1 MSNNKLAKKDRILVV
16 DDIFDNL
23 LVIETIL
30 EDEGYEIEIQESSK
44 LGLKMAEESLPDL
57 ILLDVMMPEMDGYEF
72 TRRIRQNQQLPYIPI
87 LLITAYD
94 SISVVEGLDAGADD
108 FIRKPVDA
116 DELQARVR
124 SLLRLKHSID
134 ERDHMASLRQDF
146 VSRFTHDLRT
156 PIAASNRILKLLREG
171 RFFEISPDI
180 EQIFTTMITSND
192 DLLHMVNSLLEVY
205 RYEADCKKINFDK
218 INIHDL
224 VRDVVQELTPLAEE
238 KQLSLKSNLENLENL
253 ENNNS
258 ENSEVYTIF
267 ADRIEIKRVLTNL
280 IGNAIKFTQTG
291 FIEVTLQLADT
302 VQIKIKDTGSGIA
315 PEEQAILFERFRPG
329 KHKNSG
335 SGLGLYLSRCII
347 EAHDGSINVE
357 SESGNGSTFTI
368 SLPKSDSSQQ
378 LTVSS
383 EQ

>member
-1 MSNNKLAKKDRILVV
+1 MSYSKPEKKDRILVV

-30 EDEGYEIEIQESSK
+30 EDEGYEIEIQENST
-44 LGLKMAEESLPDL
+44 LALKMVEESPPDL
-57 ILLDVMMPEMDGYEF
+57 ILLDVMMPEIDGYEF
-72 TRRIRQNQQLPYIPI
+72 TRRIRQNQKLPFIPI

-134 ERDHMASLRQDF
+134 ERDHMAGLRQDF

-156 PIAASNRILKLLREG
+156 PLAASNRILKLLREG

-205 RYEADCKKINFDK
+205 RYEADCKQINFDQ
-218 INIHDL
+218 INIYDL
-224 VRDVVQELTPLAEE
+224 VRDVVQELAPLAEE
-238 KQLSLKSNLENLENL
+238 KELILKSNLDKLENDRT
-253 ENNNS
+253 
-258 ENSEVYTIF
+258 ENSELHTIF

-291 FIEVTLQLADT
+291 FVEVNLQLAET

-315 PEEQAILFERFRPG
+315 PEEKAILFERFRPG

-335 SGLGLYLSRCII
+335 SGLGLYLSRRII
-347 EAHDGSINVE
+347 EAHKGSINVE

-368 SLPKSDSSQQ
+368 GLPKSINN
-378 LTVSS
+378 
-383 EQ
+383 

>member
-1 MSNNKLAKKDRILVV
+1 MIPYNEREKKDRILVV
-16 DDIFDNL
+16 DDVFDNL

-44 LGLKMAEESLPDL
+44 LALEMVQESLPDL

-72 TRRIRQNQQLPYIPI
+72 TRRIRQNKELPFIPI

-156 PIAASNRILKLLREG
+156 PLAASNRVLKLLREG
-171 RFFEISPDI
+171 RFFEITQPV
-180 EQIFTTMITSND
+180 EQIFSTMITSND

-218 INIHDL
+218 INIYDL
-224 VRDVVQELTPLAEE
+224 VQDVVQELTPLAEE
-238 KQLSLKSNLENLENL
+238 KGLILNSNLENF
-253 ENNNS
+253 NS
-258 ENSEVYTIF
+258 KDSVFTIE

-280 IGNAIKFTQTG
+280 IGNAIKFTSTG
-291 FIEVTLQLADT
+291 SIEVSLQPAET
-302 VQIKIKDTGSGIA
+302 TEIKIKDTGSGIS

-335 SGLGLYLSRCII
+335 SGLGLYLSRRII
-347 EAHDGSINVE
+347 EAHKGTITVK
-357 SESGNGSTFTI
+357 SEPENGSLFTI
-368 SLPKSDSSQQ
+368 ALPKS
-378 LTVSS
+378 VSTTGVLS
-383 EQ
+383 

>member
-1 MSNNKLAKKDRILVV
+1 MSDRKREKKDRILVV

-30 EDEGYEIEIQESSK
+30 EDEGYEIEVHEDSK
-44 LGLKMAEESLPDL
+44 IALAIVEESPPDL

-72 TRRIRQNQQLPYIPI
+72 TRRIRQNQQLPFIPI

-108 FIRKPVDA
+108 FIHKPVDA

-156 PIAASNRILKLLREG
+156 PLAASNRILKLLREG
-171 RFFEISPDI
+171 RFFEVSPPV
-180 EQIFTTMITSND
+180 EQIFSTMITSND

-205 RYEADCKKINFDK
+205 RYEADCKQINLDK
-218 INIHDL
+218 INISDL

-238 KQLSLKSNLENLENL
+238 KGLTLKLNLQDENPQETGSNI
-253 ENNNS
+253 
-258 ENSEVYTIF
+258 V

-280 IGNAIKFTQTG
+280 IGNAIKFTSQG
-291 FIEVTLQLADT
+291 FIEISLQLDSQTAE
-302 VQIKIKDTGSGIA
+302 IKIKDTGTGIS
-315 PEEQAILFERFRPG
+315 PEEQTILFERFRPG

-347 EAHDGSINVE
+347 EAHEGSINVE
-357 SESGNGSTFTI
+357 SEPDNGSLFTI
-368 SLPKSDSSQQ
+368 SLP
-378 LTVSS
+378 VNS

>member
-1 MSNNKLAKKDRILVV
+1 MSYSKPEKKDRILVI

-30 EDEGYEIEIQESSK
+30 EDEGYEIEIQENST
-44 LGLKMAEESLPDL
+44 LALKMVEQSPPDL
-57 ILLDVMMPEMDGYEF
+57 ILLDVMMPEIDGYEF
-72 TRRIRQNQQLPYIPI
+72 TRRIRQNQKLPFIPI

-156 PIAASNRILKLLREG
+156 PLAASNRILKLLREG

-205 RYEADCKKINFDK
+205 RYEADCKKINFDQ
-218 INIHDL
+218 INIYDL
-224 VRDVVQELTPLAEE
+224 VRDVVQELAPLAEE
-238 KQLSLKSNLENLENL
+238 KELTLKSNLEKL
-253 ENNNS
+253 ENNNT
-258 ENSEVYTIF
+258 ENSELYTIF

-291 FIEVTLQLADT
+291 FIELNLQLNSDT
-302 VQIKIKDTGSGIA
+302 VQIKIKDTGAGIA

-335 SGLGLYLSRCII
+335 SGLGLYLSRRII
-347 EAHDGSINVE
+347 EAHKGSINVE

-368 SLPKSDSSQQ
+368 GLPKSDSSQQ

>member
-1 MSNNKLAKKDRILVV
+1 MSYNKLAKKSRILVV

-44 LGLKMAEESLPDL
+44 LGLKIAEESLPDL

-156 PIAASNRILKLLREG
+156 PLAASNRILKLLREG
-171 RFFEISPDI
+171 RFFEVSPDI

-205 RYEADCKKINFDK
+205 RYEADFKKINFDK
-218 INIHDL
+218 INIYDL

-238 KQLSLKSNLENLENL
+238 KQLSLKSNLENLEK
-253 ENNNS
+253 NNS
-258 ENSEVYTIF
+258 ENSELYTIF

-291 FIEVTLQLADT
+291 SIEVNLQLADT
-302 VQIKIKDTGSGIA
+302 AQIKIKDTGSGIA

-347 EAHDGSINVE
+347 EAHKGSINVE

-368 SLPKSDSSQQ
+368 SLPKS
-378 LTVSS
+378 VSS
-383 EQ
+383 

>member
-1 MSNNKLAKKDRILVV
+1 MSYKKQEKKDRILVV

-30 EDEGYEIEIQESSK
+30 EDEGYEIEVQESSK
-44 LGLKMAEESLPDL
+44 LGLEMAEESPPDL
-57 ILLDVMMPEMDGYEF
+57 ILLDVMMPEIDGYEF

-156 PIAASNRILKLLREG
+156 PLAASNRILKLLREG

-205 RYEADCKKINFDK
+205 RYEADCKQINFDK
-218 INIHDL
+218 INIYDL

-238 KQLSLKSNLENLENL
+238 KQLNLKSNLDKI
-253 ENNNS
+253 NS
-258 ENSEVYTIF
+258 ENSELYTIF

-291 FIEVTLQLADT
+291 FIEVNLQLDLDTLQIT
-302 VQIKIKDTGSGIA
+302 IKDTGSGIA

-347 EAHDGSINVE
+347 EAHLGSINVE
-357 SESGNGSTFTI
+357 SESGSGSTFTI
-368 SLPKSDSSQQ
+368 SLPKS
-378 LTVSS
+378 VNS

>member
-1 MSNNKLAKKDRILVV
+1 MSYSKPEKKDRILVV

-30 EDEGYEIEIQESSK
+30 EDEGYEIEIQENST
-44 LGLKMAEESLPDL
+44 LALKMVEESPPDL
-57 ILLDVMMPEMDGYEF
+57 ILLDVMMPEIDGYEF
-72 TRRIRQNQQLPYIPI
+72 TRRIRQNQKLPFIPI

-134 ERDHMASLRQDF
+134 ERDHMAGLRQDF

-156 PIAASNRILKLLREG
+156 PLAASNRILKLLREG

-205 RYEADCKKINFDK
+205 RYEADCKKINFDQ
-218 INIHDL
+218 INIYDL
-224 VRDVVQELTPLAEE
+224 VRDVVQELAPLAEE
-238 KQLSLKSNLENLENL
+238 KELILKSNLEKLENYHT
-253 ENNNS
+253 
-258 ENSEVYTIF
+258 ENSELHTIF

-291 FIEVTLQLADT
+291 FIEVNLQLNSDT
-302 VQIKIKDTGSGIA
+302 VQIKIKDTGAGIA

-335 SGLGLYLSRCII
+335 SGLGLYLSRRII
-347 EAHDGSINVE
+347 EAHKGSINVE

-368 SLPKSDSSQQ
+368 GLPKSDSSQQ

>member
-1 MSNNKLAKKDRILVV
+1 MSYNKLAKKDRILVV

-44 LGLKMAEESLPDL
+44 LGLKMAEESPPDL

-72 TRRIRQNQQLPYIPI
+72 TRRIRQNQQLPFIPI
-87 LLITAYD
+87 LLITAHD

-156 PIAASNRILKLLREG
+156 PLAASNRILKLLREG

-224 VRDVVQELTPLAEE
+224 VRDVVQELMPLAEE
-238 KQLSLKSNLENLENL
+238 KQLSLKSNLENL

-347 EAHDGSINVE
+347 EAHNGSINVE

-368 SLPKSDSSQQ
+368 SLPKSVAS
-378 LTVSS
+378 TVRRK
-383 EQ
+383 

>member
-1 MSNNKLAKKDRILVV
+1 MSNNKLARQDRILVV
-16 DDIFDNL
+16 DDIYDNL

-30 EDEGYEIEIQESSK
+30 EDEGYEIEIQQDSK
-44 LGLKMAEESLPDL
+44 LGLEMVEESPPDL
-57 ILLDVMMPEMDGYEF
+57 ILLDVMMPEIDGYEF
-72 TRRIRQNQQLPYIPI
+72 TRRVRQNKQLPFIPI
-87 LLITAYD
+87 LLITAHD

-156 PIAASNRILKLLREG
+156 PLAASNRILKLLREG
-171 RFFEISPDI
+171 RFFEISPEI

-205 RYEADCKKINFDK
+205 RYEADCKQINFDK
-218 INIHDL
+218 ISIYDL
-224 VRDVVQELTPLAEE
+224 VRDVIQELTPLAEE
-238 KQLSLKSNLENLENL
+238 KELKLKSNLENIDL
-253 ENNNS
+253 
-258 ENSEVYTIF
+258 ENSEIYTIF
-267 ADRIEIKRVLTNL
+267 ADRIEIKRVLTNI
-280 IGNAIKFTQTG
+280 IGNAIKFTKTG
-291 FIEVTLQLADT
+291 FIEVNLKLYSQTA
-302 VQIKIKDTGSGIA
+302 QISIKDTGPGMA

-335 SGLGLYLSRCII
+335 SGLGLYLSRCIV
-347 EAHDGSINVE
+347 EAHNGSINVE
-357 SESGNGSTFTI
+357 SESGTGSTFTI
-368 SLPKSDSSQQ
+368 SLPVQSEQ
-378 LTVSS
+378 LTANAK
-383 EQ
+383 

>member
-1 MSNNKLAKKDRILVV
+1 MSYNKLAKKDRILVV

-44 LGLKMAEESLPDL
+44 LGLKMAEESPPDL

-72 TRRIRQNQQLPYIPI
+72 TRRIRQNQQLPFIPI
-87 LLITAYD
+87 LLITAHD

-156 PIAASNRILKLLREG
+156 PLAASNRILKLLREG

-238 KQLSLKSNLENLENL
+238 KQLSLKSNLENL

-347 EAHDGSINVE
+347 EAHNGSINVE

-368 SLPKSDSSQQ
+368 SLPKSVAS
-378 LTVSS
+378 TVRRK
-383 EQ
+383 

>member
-1 MSNNKLAKKDRILVV
+1 MSYNKLAKKDRILVV

-87 LLITAYD
+87 LLITAHD

-156 PIAASNRILKLLREG
+156 PLAASNRILKLLREG

-238 KQLSLKSNLENLENL
+238 KQLSLKFNLENLEK
-253 ENNNS
+253 NNS
-258 ENSEVYTIF
+258 ENSELYTIF

-291 FIEVTLQLADT
+291 SIEVTLQLADT
-302 VQIKIKDTGSGIA
+302 VQIKIKDTGFGIA

-347 EAHDGSINVE
+347 EAHDGLINVE

-368 SLPKSDSSQQ
+368 SLPKSASSKQ
-378 LTVSS
+378 
-383 EQ
+383 

>member
-1 MSNNKLAKKDRILVV
+1 MSYNKLEKKDRILVV

-23 LVIETIL
+23 LVIQTIL

-44 LGLKMAEESLPDL
+44 LGLKIAEESPPDL

-72 TRRIRQNQQLPYIPI
+72 TRRIRQNQQLPFIPI
-87 LLITAYD
+87 LLITAHD
-94 SISVVEGLDAGADD
+94 KISVAEGLDGGADD

-156 PIAASNRILKLLREG
+156 PLAAANRILKLLREG
-171 RFFEISPDI
+171 RFFEVSPDI

-205 RYEADCKKINFDK
+205 RYEAECKQINFDK
-218 INIHDL
+218 INIYDL

-238 KQLSLKSNLENLENL
+238 KQLILKYNVNNLEKS
-253 ENNNS
+253 NS
-258 ENSEVYTIF
+258 ENSEQYIIF

-291 FIEVTLQLADT
+291 FVEVDLQLNSDT
-302 VQIKIKDTGSGIA
+302 AQIKIKDTGSGIA

-335 SGLGLYLSRCII
+335 SGLGLYLSRCIL
-347 EAHDGSINVE
+347 EAHKGSINVE

-368 SLPKSDSSQQ
+368 SLPKS
-378 LTVSS
+378 VP
-383 EQ
+383 

>member
-1 MSNNKLAKKDRILVV
+1 MNYNKLEKKDRILVV

-23 LVIETIL
+23 LVIKTIL

-44 LGLKMAEESLPDL
+44 LGLRMAEESPPDL

-87 LLITAYD
+87 LLLSAHD
-94 SISVVEGLDAGADD
+94 SISVVEGLDAVADD

-156 PIAASNRILKLLREG
+156 PLAASNRILKLLREG

-205 RYEADCKKINFDK
+205 RYEADCKQINFDK
-218 INIHDL
+218 MNIYYL

-238 KQLSLKSNLENLENL
+238 KQLILKSNIEKDNP
-253 ENNNS
+253 NNS
-258 ENSEVYTIF
+258 ESYIIV

-291 FIEVTLQLADT
+291 FIEVNLQLDSDT
-302 VQIKIKDTGSGIA
+302 VQITIKDTGSGIA
-315 PEEQAILFERFRPG
+315 SEEQAILFERFRPG

-335 SGLGLYLSRCII
+335 SGLGLYLSRRII
-347 EAHDGSINVE
+347 EAHKGSINVE
-357 SESGNGSTFTI
+357 SQSGSGSTFSI
-368 SLPKSDSSQQ
+368 SLPKSVDSEQ
-378 LTVSS
+378 LTINN
-383 EQ
+383 

>member
-1 MSNNKLAKKDRILVV
+1 MFYNQEEKKDRILVV
-16 DDIFDNL
+16 DDVFDNL

-44 LGLKMAEESLPDL
+44 LALEIVQESLPDL
-57 ILLDVMMPEMDGYEF
+57 ILLDVMMPEIDGYEF
-72 TRRIRQNQQLPYIPI
+72 TRRIRQNKELPFIPI

-156 PIAASNRILKLLREG
+156 PLAASNRVLKLLREG
-171 RFFEISPDI
+171 RFFEITQPV
-180 EQIFTTMITSND
+180 EQIFSTMITSND

-205 RYEADCKKINFDK
+205 RYEADCKQINFDK
-218 INIHDL
+218 INICDL
-224 VRDVVQELTPLAEE
+224 VRDVIQELTPLAEE
-238 KQLSLKSNLENLENL
+238 KGLILKSNLENV
-253 ENNNS
+253 NS
-258 ENSEVYTIF
+258 KDSVFTIE

-280 IGNAIKFTQTG
+280 IGNAIKFTSTG
-291 FIEVTLQLADT
+291 SIEVSLQPSET
-302 VQIKIKDTGSGIA
+302 TEIKIKDTGSGIS

-335 SGLGLYLSRCII
+335 SGLGLYLSRRII
-347 EAHDGSINVE
+347 EAHKGTITVE
-357 SESGNGSTFTI
+357 SEPGNGSLFTI
-368 SLPKSDSSQQ
+368 ALPKSVNS
-378 LTVSS
+378 
-383 EQ
+383 

>member
-1 MSNNKLAKKDRILVV
+1 MSYNKLAKKDRILVV

-156 PIAASNRILKLLREG
+156 PLAASNRILKLLREG

-238 KQLSLKSNLENLENL
+238 KQLSLKSNLENLE
-253 ENNNS
+253 NNS

-347 EAHDGSINVE
+347 EAHDGLINVE

-368 SLPKSDSSQQ
+368 SLPKSVRSVE
-378 LTVSS
+378 T
-383 EQ
+383 